1 MKKLLG
7 IIVLGLLWC
16 ALNQA
21 LRNLRRDKLKNKTL
35 RHESDITKSRR
46 WRPRGEAASKILL
59 L

>member
-1 MKKLLG
+1 MFKFDLEIPSYAEWKVQL
-7 IIVLGLLWC
+7 
-16 ALNQA
+16 
-21 LRNLRRDKLKNKTL
+21 DKLRNKTL